1 MEQKKPGAACVIYSS
16 TPNVRGHTLHIHV
29 HSHIVIR
36 GPTAWI
42 SSAADKAAE
51 WCYLFDRIK
60 NCSPF
65 SSFFFLPPKRR

>member
-1 MEQKKPGAACVIYSS
+1 MYSS

-29 HSHIVIR
+29 RSHIVIR

-42 SSAADKAAE
+42 SSAADKAAD

-60 NCSPF
+60 TVPPF
-65 SSFFFLPPKRR
+65 HLFFFCLQKEDNPPTE